1 MSNGRKSF
9 LLHFDSLGILD
20 QLTDE
25 QCGKLFLAC
34 RDYNLG
40 EELKLD
46 ATLELVFFP
55 FKAQFIRDKE
65 KYQNKV
71 HASQINGSKG
81 GRPKNPAKPKKPS
94 GLSGNPAKAKKG
106 VSVSVSDSVN
116 DSESVSVSDS
126 DIKTLAAFA
135 PVDSGIFEYWKAV
148 MSKDNSVKPT
158 AGRMSKI
165 KARLKDGYTEEQI
178 KSAIDGCKSS
188 SHHMGKNDSGK
199 VYDCLTLICRSAEK
213 LDMFIGYT
221 KTVNPNQQREQEVLD
236 WVNEGQ
242 EKNITGETFEHEP
255 F

>member
-126 DIKTLAAFA
+126 DIKPLVAFA

-148 MSKDNSVKPT
+148 MGKDNSVKPT

-188 SHHMGKNDSGK
+188 DHHMGKNDSGK
-199 VYDCLTLICRSAEK
+199 IFDCLTLICRSAEK

-221 KTVNPNQQREQEVLD
+221 KVFNPEVKRDQDLD
-236 WVNEGQ
+236 AWANGS
-242 EKNITGETFEHEP
+242 NISQVQGEIYDHE
-255 F
+255 

>member
-34 RDYNLG
+34 RDFNLG

-65 KYQNKV
+65 KYRNKV

-106 VSVSVSDSVN
+106 VSVSDSVN
-116 DSESVSVSDS
+116 DSDSVSVSDF
-126 DIKTLAAFA
+126 KTLVVGT
-135 PVDSGIFEYWKAV
+135 PVDSVIFEYWKTV
-148 MSKDNSVKPT
+148 MGKDNSVKPT

-188 SHHMGKNDSGK
+188 DYHMGKNDSGK

-213 LDMFIGYT
+213 LDTFIGYT
-221 KTVNPNQQREQEVLD
+221 KTVNPDQQREQGVRD

>member
-34 RDYNLG
+34 RDFNLG

-106 VSVSVSDSVN
+106 VSDSVN
-116 DSESVSVSDS
+116 DSESVSDS
-126 DIKTLAAFA
+126 DIKPLVAFA
-135 PVDSGIFEYWKAV
+135 PVDSWMCEFETFWMIYDKKEGRHKCELKFKKLTKAD
-148 MSKDNSVKPT
+148 KDSLFTLLPAYIQSTPDKQYRKNPLT
-158 AGRMSKI
+158 W
-165 KARLKDGYTEEQI
+165 LN
-178 KSAIDGCKSS
+178 
-188 SHHMGKNDSGK
+188 GKHWNDEI
-199 VYDCLTLICRSAEK
+199 T
-213 LDMFIGYT
+213 T
-221 KTVNPNQQREQEVLD
+221 PVNQSLESMNTDLD
-236 WVNEGQ
+236 WAKGLLS
-242 EKNITGETFEHEP
+242 
-255 F
+255 